1 MPIVKTP
8 QFVEDVPPKRT
19 YKIDPMKPLLDELAK
34 HKDVWALI
42 ATGEKAQ
49 FKVKMDYHYPDY
61 EFAMRTEVEN
71 AKPEDPKWNCYARYR
86 GAEYL
91 AERLRKRNK
100 KRKKDERDDTDDNN
114 EARPA

>member
-1 MPIVKTP
+1 MPLAKTP

-19 YKIDPMKPLLDELAK
+19 YKPDPLKPLLETLVE
-34 HKDVWALI
+34 HKDKWALI

-49 FKVKMDYHYPDY
+49 FKVKMDYHYPDF
-61 EFAMRTEVEN
+61 EFAMRTEDID

-86 GAEYL
+86 GPEYL
-91 AERLRKRNK
+91 REKLARKHKNK
-100 KRKKDERDDTDDNN
+100 KEEASDGTPR